1 MFRAYWIVAFAI
13 ALVVFGVVT
22 DVFGV
27 LYTLSI
33 MPGWVQAGAVVR
45 IILMLIWLVVI
56 VSDLLENR
64 LLLLVRSM
72 LR

>member
-1 MFRAYWIVAFAI
+1 MSRVYWVVAFAV

-22 DVFGV
+22 DVFGM
-27 LYTLSI
+27 LYTLST

-56 VSDLLENR
+56 ISDLLENR
-64 LLLLVRSM
+64 LLLLIRSM

>member
-1 MFRAYWIVAFAI
+1 MFRAYWIVVFVI

-27 LYTLSI
+27 LYTLST

-45 IILMLIWLVVI
+45 IILMLIWLMVI
-56 VSDLLENR
+56 ISDLMENR
-64 LLLLVRSM
+64 
-72 LR
+72 

>member
-27 LYTLSI
+27 LYTLST
-33 MPGWVQAGAVVR
+33 MPWWVQAGAVVR
-45 IILMLIWLVVI
+45 IILMLIWLVI
-56 VSDLLENR
+56 IISDLMENK
-64 LLLLVRSM
+64 
-72 LR
+72 

>member
-22 DVFGV
+22 DVFGI
-27 LYTLSI
+27 LYTLST

-45 IILMLIWLVVI
+45 IILMLIWLMVI
-56 VSDLLENR
+56 ISDLMENK
-64 LLLLVRSM
+64 
-72 LR
+72 

>member
-27 LYTLSI
+27 LYTLST

-45 IILMLIWLVVI
+45 IILMLIWLMVI
-56 VSDLLENR
+56 ISDLMENK
-64 LLLLVRSM
+64 
-72 LR
+72 

>member
-1 MFRAYWIVAFAI
+1 MAFAI

-22 DVFGV
+22 DVFGM
-27 LYTLSI
+27 LYTLST

-56 VSDLLENR
+56 ISDLVENR
-64 LLLLVRSM
+64 
-72 LR
+72 

>member
-1 MFRAYWIVAFAI
+1 MPVVYKIVAFAI
-13 ALVVFGVVT
+13 ALVVFGIVT
-22 DVFGV
+22 DVFG
-27 LYTLSI
+27 LMYTLSAA
-33 MPGWVQAGAVVR
+33 PEWFRAGAAVR

>member
-1 MFRAYWIVAFAI
+1 MSRVYWIVAFAV

-22 DVFGV
+22 DVFG
-27 LYTLSI
+27 LMYTLSTA
-33 MPGWVQAGAVVR
+33 PGWVQAGAVIR

-56 VSDLLENR
+56 ISDLLENR

>member
-1 MFRAYWIVAFAI
+1 MSRAYLVVAFAI

-22 DVFGV
+22 DVFGT
-27 LYTLSI
+27 LYTLST

-56 VSDLLENR
+56 ISDLMENK
-64 LLLLVRSM
+64 
-72 LR
+72 

>member
-1 MFRAYWIVAFAI
+1 MSRAYCVVAFFV

-22 DVFGV
+22 DVFG
-27 LYTLSI
+27 LMYTLSTA
-33 MPGWVQAGAVVR
+33 PGWVQAGAVVR